1 MKPELYLLLFLPA
14 RNVAAGLRKCGAIRL
29 RDQSFFILPFV
40 VMQRF
45 STVASNV
52 SERGE
57 VSGGNLG
64 GNPRSKQ
71 AVGMVGGRT

>member
-1 MKPELYLLLFLPA
+1 MKPALSLLLILPA
-14 RNVAAGLRKCGAIRL
+14 RNVAAGLRKCGMTRL
-29 RDQSFFILPFV
+29 RDQSFFILPLV

-45 STVASNV
+45 SIASNV

-57 VSGGNLG
+57 ISGGNLG

-71 AVGMVGGRT
+71 VVGMVVGRT